1 MSMTPIA
8 QLRTRGRL
16 VSLWLVPLAVIV
28 AIVVLDQ
35 ILRRVVYA
43 PVKAMRETMARAG
56 AGDLSARAAVFR
68 PDEMGEVARGLNEM
82 LDRLSGFNQALEER
96 VTAVTTALDR
106 SHEERI
112 ESYRQMLVL
121 RDALADADRLATI
134 GQTAASVAHQVG
146 TPLNLISG
154 HVQLLLEQRGLDPDL
169 ARRLHLVLE
178 QIGRVSDAIRSLL
191 EHTRRPGET
200 APIDVG
206 SLLDSILNLVRP
218 RLAAARVTLEADLA
232 RSLPKVRGHRDELEM
247 ALLNL
252 VSNAV
257 DAMPGGGVLRVA
269 ASSTAAQVTIGLSDS
284 GAGIT
289 PELLPR
295 IFNPWVT
302 TKPEGRGTGPRSQHH
317 ERRDRPAR
325 RLCGRGDIPSL
336 GTAPRSRLRCRPMP
350 ARLKTMPTLLIVDD
364 DAETVRLMEE
374 LLAGVGR
381 QILLAR
387 APGPAL
393 DLLRERTID
402 VLVSDIN
409 LNAGRIGHRP
419 AARDSRRRQGDEGR
433 VDQRVRQPRDRHRSR
448 ARRRVRLHQQA
459 VRHRRGQAHRRTGL
473 EAGRPRRRAAR
484 RDAGL
489 VPGGA
494 DRPHRA
500 DAGGLQAHRPG
511 GRRPGAGADLRRER
525 HRQGAGRPA
534 PSTLLPSGGAA
545 VRAGQLRRAP
555 GAAAGVRA
563 VRPPRGAFTGAIR
576 IARGLFAQAQGG
588 TLFLDEIGDSPPAL
602 QVKLLR
608 VLQEGE
614 FRPLGAT
621 RAVRIDARV
630 IAATNAD
637 LEEPSPPAGSG
648 RTFTTGSA
656 CWSSGPS
663 LRSAATTSPAL
674 AHFQHGGCGRA
685 GRTPAPVAGGA
696 RPPDGAR
703 LARQRARARDT
714 VERLVVFSPRTG
726 HREHPRSAARAVGR
740 SPRRCA
746 QRGAGT
752 PAVRQTARRSTSRSG
767 ATSCTRRKPSAATA
781 RAPRKSSVWIWCTLY
796 RMAERFG
803 VSLPDASGADS
814 ERGTK
819 DVV

>member
-1 MSMTPIA
+1 MALRTRLIVGVSIVVALVLGVESVVEIRLFEETAERELRETGLVMAQSVADDLELRPTSPRADELVADLHEFEESAPSIRAISIIQLVNGAPAVVASTTSSESPAALSLARDLLTLGDQAPRDDGEMSRVAMRSAPAGGTPVAVVVTMSMTPIA

-154 HVQLLLEQRGLDPDL
+154 HVQLLLEQRDLDPDL

-206 SLLDSILNLVRP
+206 SLLDSIVNLVRP

-295 IFNPWVT
+295 IFDPWVT
-302 TKPEGRGTGPRSQHH
+302 TKPEGRGTGLGLSIT
-317 ERRDRPAR
+317 RDV
-325 RLCGRGDIPSL
+325 I
-336 GTAPRSRLRCRPMP
+336 
-350 ARLKTMPTLLIVDD
+350 ARLGGCVDVTSEPGHGTTFTITL
-364 DAETVRLMEE
+364 
-374 LLAGVGR
+374 
-381 QILLAR
+381 
-387 APGPAL
+387 P
-393 DLLRERTID
+393 
-402 VLVSDIN
+402 
-409 LNAGRIGHRP
+409 
-419 AARDSRRRQGDEGR
+419 
-433 VDQRVRQPRDRHRSR
+433 
-448 ARRRVRLHQQA
+448 
-459 VRHRRGQAHRRTGL
+459 
-473 EAGRPRRRAAR
+473 
-484 RDAGL
+484 
-489 VPGGA
+489 
-494 DRPHRA
+494 A
-500 DAGGLQAHRPG
+500 DAGPTE
-511 GRRPGAGADLRRER
+511 D
-525 HRQGAGRPA
+525 
-534 PSTLLPSGGAA
+534 
-545 VRAGQLRRAP
+545 
-555 GAAAGVRA
+555 
-563 VRPPRGAFTGAIR
+563 
-576 IARGLFAQAQGG
+576 
-588 TLFLDEIGDSPPAL
+588 
-602 QVKLLR
+602 
-608 VLQEGE
+608 
-614 FRPLGAT
+614 
-621 RAVRIDARV
+621 DANVTDR
-630 IAATNAD
+630 
-637 LEEPSPPAGSG
+637 
-648 RTFTTGSA
+648 
-656 CWSSGPS
+656 
-663 LRSAATTSPAL
+663 
-674 AHFQHGGCGRA
+674 
-685 GRTPAPVAGGA
+685 
-696 RPPDGAR
+696 
-703 LARQRARARDT
+703 
-714 VERLVVFSPRTG
+714 
-726 HREHPRSAARAVGR
+726 
-740 SPRRCA
+740 
-746 QRGAGT
+746 
-752 PAVRQTARRSTSRSG
+752 
-767 ATSCTRRKPSAATA
+767 
-781 RAPRKSSVWIWCTLY
+781 
-796 RMAERFG
+796 
-803 VSLPDASGADS
+803 
-814 ERGTK
+814 
-819 DVV
+819 